1 MLKAF
6 SYSASQRLKL
16 NGRFWPNTEDKP
28 DLQSLPKC
36 KNDLAIPTEIQNVH
50 TVWLTSLIFR
60 KLLYLLTKYLL
71 QHYFLQQ
78 KKKKKRMSINTD
90 KTVNITC
97 GSMWGCGV
105 KIVIWKKTFLQSS
118 ITYELCDTD
127 GHLITQSL
135 NCLIC

>member
-16 NGRFWPNTEDKP
+16 NGRFWPNTEDKS

-78 KKKKKRMSINTD
+78 KKKKGMSINMD

-97 GSMWGCGV
+97 GSMRGCSV
-105 KIVIWKKTFLQSS
+105 KTVIWKKTLFFSRVL
-118 ITYELCDTD
+118 L
-127 GHLITQSL
+127 LM
-135 NCLIC
+135 NCVTLMGI